1 MPPASLYPVAIRNVF
16 KLAINIQRIRMRKN
30 WRQFG
35 SKQNGLVKFI
45 KFLFPATVLAT
56 LWFAL
61 RAGGSGTSPT
71 LQIVEQTNRMFAF
84 TWNATKGQTHLV
96 MYSTNLL
103 QTNWSILTGV
113 IVSNNT
119 AVTGFDAI
127 APFPYNRFYRL
138 WILSTNSSDVTKPT
152 VAITAP
158 AANQLWSNAV
168 FLVKGTAADN
178 KQVVAVLYQINS
190 NNWSG
195 AFTTNKW
202 TNWTASVMLIPG
214 TNTVKAFAVDT
225 NANVSTTNGVSFR
238 YVVSA
243 PLQVQMTGRGTLS
256 PNDSNAVLAIGQSYS
271 MTATPGTG
279 FMFTNW
285 TGGTGLPLVVL
296 TNKAALQFVMQSN
309 LTLQANF
316 VDTNKPTVSITNL
329 VSGQRVSNA
338 VFTVKGTATD
348 NWMVSN
354 VWYQLN
360 SGGWNNA
367 TGTTNWSAI
376 LDLTPG
382 TNILMACAVDTTG
395 NKSTT
400 NSVSFQYVVSAPL
413 QVRMTGRGT
422 LSPNDSNAV
431 LAVGQSYNMTA
442 TPGTGFMFTNWT
454 GGTGL
459 PLVVL
464 TNKAALQ
471 FVMQSNLTLQ
481 ANFVDT
487 NKPP

>member
-1 MPPASLYPVAIRNVF
+1 
-16 KLAINIQRIRMRKN
+16 
-30 WRQFG
+30 
-35 SKQNGLVKFI
+35 
-45 KFLFPATVLAT
+45 
-56 LWFAL
+56 
-61 RAGGSGTSPT
+61 
-71 LQIVEQTNRMFAF
+71 
-84 TWNATKGQTHLV
+84 
-96 MYSTNLL
+96 
-103 QTNWSILTGV
+103 
-113 IVSNNT
+113 
-119 AVTGFDAI
+119 
-127 APFPYNRFYRL
+127 
-138 WILSTNSSDVTKPT
+138 
-152 VAITAP
+152 
-158 AANQLWSNAV
+158 
-168 FLVKGTAADN
+168 
-178 KQVVAVLYQINS
+178 
-190 NNWSG
+190 
-195 AFTTNKW
+195 
-202 TNWTASVMLIPG
+202 MLIPG

-367 TGTTNWSAI
+367 TGTTNWLAI

-413 QVRMTGRGT
+413 QVRMTGREP
-422 LSPNDSNAV
+422 SRP
-431 LAVGQSYNMTA
+431 MTA
-442 TPGTGFMFTNWT
+442 TRCWPSAKVTT
-454 GGTGL
+454 
-459 PLVVL
+459 
-464 TNKAALQ
+464 
-471 FVMQSNLTLQ
+471 
-481 ANFVDT
+481 
-487 NKPP
+487 